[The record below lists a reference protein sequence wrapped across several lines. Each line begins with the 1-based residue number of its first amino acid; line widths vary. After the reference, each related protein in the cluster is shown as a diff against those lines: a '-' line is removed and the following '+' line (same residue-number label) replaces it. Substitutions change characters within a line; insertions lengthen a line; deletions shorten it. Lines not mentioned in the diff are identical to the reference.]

1 MYKPGFQYC
10 PQHVQGQIFKSC
22 CFFPNYV
29 KIHAKDGSNQQ
40 KQEDESSSEVASKMH
55 NPWFA
60 NHVCG
65 LSGPQ
70 LRKVQ
75 LVSPQHRKIA
85 SDLSLA
91 PHRLITQTV
100 FIREKCPAGCL

>member
-1 MYKPGFQYC
+1 ML
-10 PQHVQGQIFKSC
+10 
-22 CFFPNYV
+22 FFPNYV